1 MGFKIREIQADA
13 KITDQ
18 ELLEAIEITIP
29 HLLVEEIVENHG
41 LRRQRQRKLSA
52 ELGVILAVGM
62 NLWAKQSLSRVLIK
76 LLKGLRFIWPD
87 PTVRLASK
95 GAISQLR
102 YEIGAAPVVDL
113 FHRVCKPMACPH
125 TPGAF
130 LFGLRMMA
138 VDGTVEDVADTPEN
152 EMAFRRHA
160 SQRGPSA
167 FPQVQGIY
175 LMEVGTH
182 AIVDAGFWPI
192 HTSERV
198 GAFRMLRSVE
208 AGMLLMWDRGLHSF
222 DMARNTRQRGG
233 HFLARVP
240 NSVRLKPIQPLPDG
254 SYLARLRPSE
264 YHRRKA
270 GECLLIRV
278 IEYTID
284 DPALPGYGQRHRLMT
299 SLLDHNT
306 APAIDLARAY
316 HERWEIELG
325 IDEIDTHQRLATQPL
340 RSKKPVGVIQELY
353 GLLIAHYAIRK
364 VMLDAATEA
373 GLDPDRMSF
382 INALELVCD
391 AIPEF
396 QMTDPQAHPQLY
408 QRLLQ
413 DIRRFQ
419 LPERDN
425 RWNPRVVK
433 WKMSK
438 FPLKRPES
446 YHPARLN
453 KPFRETVVLLN

>member
-13 KITDQ
+13 KLTDQ
-18 ELLEAIEITIP
+18 GLLEAIETTISHP
-29 HLLVEEIVENHG
+29 LVEEIVKDHG
-41 LRRQRQRKLSA
+41 LTRQRQRKLSA
-52 ELGVILAVGM
+52 VLGVILAVAM

-76 LLKGLRFIWPD
+76 LMKGLRFIWPD
-87 PTVRLASK
+87 PTVGLASK

-102 YEIGAAPVVDL
+102 YQIGAAPVVDL
-113 FHRVCKPMACPH
+113 FHRVCKPMASPD

-138 VDGTVEDVADTPEN
+138 VDGTVEEVADTLEN
-152 EMAFRRHA
+152 EAAFGRLEF
-160 SQRGPSA
+160 QRGPSA
-167 FPQVQGIY
+167 FPQVRCSY

-192 HTSERV
+192 HTGERV
-198 GAFRMLRSVE
+198 GAFRMLRSVQ

-222 DMARNTRQRGG
+222 DMARNTQQKGA

-240 NSVRLKPIQPLPDG
+240 DHVLLKPIQHLPDG
-254 SYLARLRPSE
+254 SYLALLQPSE

-270 GECLLIRV
+270 GEYLLVRV

-299 SLLDHNT
+299 SLLDHKT

-316 HERWEIELG
+316 HERWEIELC

-353 GLLIAHYAIRK
+353 GLLIAHYAVRK
-364 VMLDAATEA
+364 VMLDAATEV
-373 GLDPDRMSF
+373 GLDPERMSF

-396 QMTDPQAHPQLY
+396 QMTDSQAHPQLY

-433 WKMSK
+433 RKMSK

-453 KPFRETVVLLN
+453 KPFREAVVLLN

>member
-18 ELLEAIEITIP
+18 ELLEAIEMTIP
-29 HLLVEEIVENHG
+29 HPLVEEIVETHG
-41 LRRQRQRKLSA
+41 LGRQRKRKLSA
-52 ELGVILAVGM
+52 TLGVIMAVGM

-76 LLKGLRFIWPD
+76 MLKGLRFIWPD
-87 PTVRLASK
+87 PTVGPVSK

-113 FHRVCKPMACPH
+113 FHRVCKPMGSPD

-138 VDGTVEDVADTPEN
+138 VDGTVEDVADTLEN
-152 EMAFRRHA
+152 EMAFGRHA

-167 FPQVQGIY
+167 FPQVKCIY
-175 LMEVGTH
+175 LMEVGAH
-182 AIVDAGFWPI
+182 AIVDAGCWPI

-198 GAFRMLRSVE
+198 GAFRMLRSVQ

-222 DMARNTRQRGG
+222 DMASKTRQTGA
-233 HFLARVP
+233 HFLARIPDRVQ
-240 NSVRLKPIQPLPDG
+240 LKPIEFLPDG
-254 SYLARLRPSE
+254 SYLAHLQPSE
-264 YHRRKA
+264 PHRRKA
-270 GECLLIRV
+270 GAYLLIRV

-299 SLLDHNT
+299 SLLDHHT

-316 HERWEIELG
+316 HERWEIELC
-325 IDEIDTHQRLATQPL
+325 IDEIDTHQRLASKPL

-364 VMLDAATEA
+364 VMLDAATEV

-396 QMTDPQAHPQLY
+396 QMADPQAHPQLY

-433 WKMSK
+433 RKMSK
-438 FPLKRPES
+438 FPLKRLKS
-446 YHPARLN
+446 YHPVRLK